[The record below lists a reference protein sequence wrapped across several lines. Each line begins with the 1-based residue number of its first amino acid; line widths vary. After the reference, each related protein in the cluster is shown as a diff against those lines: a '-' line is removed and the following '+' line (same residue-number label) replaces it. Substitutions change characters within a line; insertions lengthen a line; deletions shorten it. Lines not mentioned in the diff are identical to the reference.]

1 MAKKQVVTTKLG
13 PEDVEA
19 LKGLATAFGSMSAA
33 IRSLL
38 LPEGKLLVSVAF
50 PGKELL
56 LEALRL
62 DAELQRIEGQAKS
75 EVYREV
81 GGRVLAQ
88 LGDEGIEA
96 LRKEL
101 RDLERQA
108 VDPNNF
114 ARDEARRKAEDLR
127 ARLATLE
134 ELRAKALVVAEER
147 AKEKKRAADIDPLVE
162 IKGGA
167 LLDALTRFVEAQR
180 QYEIAAARYRY
191 VPERSEEIL
200 GAKQALDEARAD
212 LESLLSR
219 YKEALEIR
227 RKRAE
232 EREAARQAEQ
242 EKARESIRPQAEE
255 LFAAFGKFVA
265 LLSDLWT
272 RWGQDPLLQE
282 LVALANEVNARSEEF
297 ARTVRAAGEVD
308 RYGRP
313 SEAVRELLSILRKQ
327 VEEKIEPVNAPVRLL
342 HWAANVKFSFR
353 SDGLPVVEA
362 PPSQ

>member
-1 MAKKQVVTTKLG
+1 MARKQVVTAKLE

-19 LKGLATAFGSMSAA
+19 LRGLAAAFGSLSEAL
-33 IRSLL
+33 RSLL
-38 LPEGKLLVSVAF
+38 AGKSLRGLSF
-50 PGKELL
+50 PGKDLL

-62 DAELQRIEGQAKS
+62 DTELQRIEGQAKA
-75 EVYREV
+75 EAYRNV

-88 LGDEGIEA
+88 LGDEGVEA

-108 VDPNNF
+108 TDPNHF

-134 ELRAKALVVAEER
+134 ELRSKALEVAEER
-147 AKEKKRAADIDPLVE
+147 ANEKKRQADLDPLVDV
-162 IKGGA
+162 KGGA
-167 LLDALTRFVEAQR
+167 LVEALTRFTEAQKS
-180 QYEIAAARYRY
+180 YEATLNRYRF
-191 VPERSEEIL
+191 VPERSEEVL
-200 GAKQALDEARAD
+200 KAKEALDEARAE

-219 YKEALEIR
+219 YKEALELR
-227 RKRAE
+227 RKRSE

-242 EKARESIRPQAEE
+242 EKAREYIRPQAEE
-255 LFAAFGKFVA
+255 LFAAFGKFLGV
-265 LLSDLWT
+265 LSDIWT
-272 RWGQDPLLQE
+272 RWAEDPQLNE
-282 LVALANEVNARSEEF
+282 LVALANEVNAKAEEF

-313 SEAVRELLSILRKQ
+313 SEAVRELLTVLRKQ
-327 VEEKIEPVNAPVRLL
+327 REEKIQPVNAPVRLL
-342 HWAANVKFSFR
+342 HWAANVKFSFGP
-353 SDGLPVVEA
+353 DGLPVVEA